1 MATIEMS
8 QELNF
13 FPYESATYQ
22 DPYPVF
28 ARMRAEAPLY
38 YNEHHDFYAVSRF
51 ADVQRGLVERDT
63 FLNSHGDLL
72 DLLKAGVE
80 FPPGTLIYEEPPLH
94 TIHRALISR
103 VFTPRAMNAI
113 EPTVRDFCIRR
124 LDELSGSGGFDYVQ
138 DFARFIPMRVFGMLL
153 GIPEEDQ
160 LGIVEHVEAGLRREE
175 GEAQDYSE
183 GFNSGEYYAPFV
195 DYRYENPTEDL
206 ITRLMT
212 TQFTDEEGTE
222 RTLSREEVLGYLNIL
237 AGAGNETTNR
247 LIGWTGKLL
256 GERPEVRHEVAADRS
271 LIPQTVEEALRF
283 EPSSMYV
290 GRYVGRDTEF
300 HGQPVPEGSALLCCV
315 GSANRDETV
324 FEHADRFDIHREIG
338 HHLTFGYGPHFC
350 LGAALAR
357 LEARVALDEV
367 LNRFPDWELDV
378 DNCRLGLM
386 AGVRGWESLPVTI
399 P

>member
-1 MATIEMS
+1 
-8 QELNF
+8 
-13 FPYESATYQ
+13 
-22 DPYPVF
+22 
-28 ARMRAEAPLY
+28 
-38 YNEHHDFYAVSRF
+38 
-51 ADVQRGLVERDT
+51 
-63 FLNSHGDLL
+63 
-72 DLLKAGVE
+72 
-80 FPPGTLIYEEPPLH
+80 
-94 TIHRALISR
+94 
-103 VFTPRAMNAI
+103 MNAI

-300 HGQPVPEGSALLCCV
+300 HGQPVPEGARSSAASAPPTATRRCSSTPTGSTSTGRSAIISPSGTGRTSASAPRWRASRRGLRSTKSSTGSLTGSSMSTTAGWASWPESAV
-315 GSANRDETV
+315 GSR
-324 FEHADRFDIHREIG
+324 
-338 HHLTFGYGPHFC
+338 C
-350 LGAALAR
+350 Q
-357 LEARVALDEV
+357 
-367 LNRFPDWELDV
+367 
-378 DNCRLGLM
+378 
-386 AGVRGWESLPVTI
+386 
-399 P
+399 